1 VEVNTMP
8 YPGYTTDEVGRRG
21 RELYEKKIRAQVEPA
36 HTGKFLVLDIVT
48 GDYEIAEDDLTASDR
63 LLARNPHAVLY
74 GLRIGS
80 PTTYRLGGHSLGVRP

>member
-1 VEVNTMP
+1 MP

-21 RELYEKKIRAQVEPA
+21 RELYEKKLRAQVESGHA
-36 HTGKFLVLDIVT
+36 GQFLVLDIVT
-48 GDYEIAEDDLTASDR
+48 GDYEIAEEDLTASDR

-80 PTTYRLGGHSLGVRP
+80 STTYRLGGHSLRERP

>member
-1 VEVNTMP
+1 MP

-21 RELYEKKIRAQVEPA
+21 RELYEQKLRAQVEPA

-48 GDYEIAEDDLTASDR
+48 GDYEIADDDLTASDL
-63 LLARNPHAVLY
+63 LLARHPHGVLY

-80 PTTYRLGGHSLGVRP
+80 PTTYRLGGDSLGSHP